1 MYHILEVYE
10 RQLKKKSFNLSGPEW
25 VKLEP
30 CMADDSVQVSNADSD
45 PLQCCVQTLAP
56 KRRMEILCLE
66 AERTDDTRFN
76 LWLGPSVPSFHF
88 HLWMN
93 KVLCL
98 SGCFGPSESGNPL
111 SESPHSYPMRWPLS
125 VGPFTHLGRPKPKR
139 AMQPQ
144 FVLAMKLSPRRGAKG
159 AIGAT
164 SPHGLQK

>member
-1 MYHILEVYE
+1 MPFWSLEPCSRGICTTIQE
-10 RQLKKKSFNLSGPEW
+10 GFKLPGPEW

-30 CMADDSVQVSNADSD
+30 CMADDDSVQVSNADSD

-56 KRRMEILCLE
+56 KRRMAILCLE

-111 SESPHSYPMRWPLS
+111 SESPHSYPRRWPLS
-125 VGPFTHLGRPKPKR
+125 VGPKG
-139 AMQPQ
+139 
-144 FVLAMKLSPRRGAKG
+144 LSLTWEGKNQKG
-159 AIGAT
+159 PCNH
-164 SPHGLQK
+164 SLSWP